1 MWVPHFWTFS
11 PRSRHLP
18 IVWQSAVK
26 AKRLSSS
33 SKGAS
38 VYTAAFFRSEAD
50 FVDALRAARSD
61 AQAELFRRHH
71 VRVAEVLERV
81 LGPDDDLPDL
91 VQEVFVR
98 GIAGAPRFRG
108 TSEALE
114 AWLVKIAIHT
124 ARGLIRRR
132 RVWRRF
138 FSMAESPPD
147 IPSPGQATHEQ
158 IEAVRRAY
166 AIFDKLPTGERVA
179 LTLEMIDEMPLLQI
193 AESCG
198 VSRSTIKRTLNRA
211 RQRFRT
217 LVELDPALRD
227 LNGGGG
233 T

>member
-1 MWVPHFWTFS
+1 
-11 PRSRHLP
+11 
-18 IVWQSAVK
+18 VWQPAVK
-26 AKRLSSS
+26 AKSTSNSSNY
-33 SKGAS
+33 GA
-38 VYTAAFFRSEAD
+38 VYTPAFFRTEAD
-50 FVDALRAARSD
+50 FVDALRGARAD

-98 GIAGAPRFRG
+98 AIAGAPRFRG
-108 TSEALE
+108 TSDALE

-138 FSMAESPPD
+138 FSMAETPPD
-147 IPSPGQATHEQ
+147 IASPGTATHEQ

-166 AIFDKLPTGERVA
+166 AIFDKLPTVERVA
-179 LTLEMIDEMPLLQI
+179 LTLEMIDEMPFLQI

-217 LVELDPALRD
+217 LVDLDPALRD
-227 LNGGGG
+227 LNNGGGS
-233 T
+233 

>member
-1 MWVPHFWTFS
+1 
-11 PRSRHLP
+11 
-18 IVWQSAVK
+18 VWQSAVK
-26 AKRLSSS
+26 AKSVPSSS
-33 SKGAS
+33 NFGA
-38 VYTAAFFRSEAD
+38 VYTPAFFRTEAD
-50 FVDALRAARSD
+50 FVDALRSSRAD

-98 GIAGAPRFRG
+98 AIAGAPRFRG
-108 TSEALE
+108 TSDALE

-138 FSMAESPPD
+138 FSMAETPPD
-147 IPSPGQATHEQ
+147 VASPGSATHEQ
-158 IEAVRRAY
+158 IEAVRRTY
-166 AIFDKLPTGERVA
+166 AIFDKLPTVERVA

-227 LNGGGG
+227 LTGGGG
-233 T
+233 S

>member
-1 MWVPHFWTFS
+1 
-11 PRSRHLP
+11 
-18 IVWQSAVK
+18 VWQSAVK
-26 AKRLSSS
+26 AKGASSS
-33 SKGAS
+33 SNYGA
-38 VYTAAFFRSEAD
+38 VYTPSFFRTEAD
-50 FVDALRAARSD
+50 FVDALRGARAD

-71 VRVAEVLERV
+71 VRVSEVLERV

-98 GIAGAPRFRG
+98 AIAGAPRFRG

-138 FSMAESPPD
+138 FSMAETPPD
-147 IPSPGQATHEQ
+147 VASPGSATHEQ
-158 IEAVRRAY
+158 IEAVRRTY
-166 AIFDKLPTGERVA
+166 AIFDKLPTAERVA

-227 LNGGGG
+227 LTGGGG
-233 T
+233 L